1 MRASIIIPV
10 FAAAVFAQSESS
22 QSGDDFPQTSYLTQ
36 TNSLGVVTGQPGV
49 ETSIP
54 DQPPADTSIP
64 DQPPVNTAQP
74 SQATDVGVPASLP
87 ALGSGIYTIPVQ
99 GTAGPNSTQTLVVSA
114 NNSTTVVLSQQTP
127 KPSGSDA
134 SGTGANPT
142 ETGGDGE
149 EETGTPTGS
158 DAPSSS
164 AAAATMRAIA
174 GSVAGVGALMAAF
187 L

>member
-1 MRASIIIPV
+1 M
-10 FAAAVFAQSESS
+10 
-22 QSGDDFPQTSYLTQ
+22 
-36 TNSLGVVTGQPGV
+36 VTGQPSV

-54 DQPPADTSIP
+54 PQPPAD
-64 DQPPVNTAQP
+64 TAQP

-99 GTAGPNSTQTLVVSA
+99 GTAGPNSTQTLIVSA
-114 NNSTTVVLSQQTP
+114 NNSTTVVLSQPTP

-142 ETGGDGE
+142 ETGGDDE
-149 EETGTPTGS
+149 ESGTPTGA
-158 DAPSSS
+158 DGPSSS